1 MIESAPPLQRLVS
14 TKLAWASER
23 FGVLA
28 QNLANADTPDYRARD
43 IKSPD
48 FERMLMSDTVGQTP
62 QLQVTQAGHVLPVA
76 QQGNLFRSRG
86 TDSFEISPTGNGVV
100 IEEQMQKLGETQMD
114 YGMATGIYTKF
125 KGFLRSAMG
134 DTRA

>member
-76 QQGNLFRSRG
+76 QQGNLFGSRG